1 MLAKL
6 LILVLIIGLVW
17 FLFKSKKNKNEKIE
31 LVECKKC
38 GTFISSKSIKNGL
51 IKNEIQAVIANA
63 NCINFLACESLELAK
78 SLQELANDYL
88 FDSKIAL
95 LISNDDELLKAIT
108 ARIDAVI
115 YKNIL

>member
-1 MLAKL
+1 MAFAK
-6 LILVLIIGLVW
+6 IVIKIKRIAMIIIGH
-17 FLFKSKKNKNEKIE
+17 E
-31 LVECKKC
+31 LV
-38 GTFISSKSIKNGL
+38 TFKRPKICDFSKQNLEQKSQFIL

-63 NCINFLACESLELAK
+63 NGINFLACESLELAK

-95 LISNDDELLKAIT
+95 LISNDNELLKAIT

>member
-1 MLAKL
+1 M
-6 LILVLIIGLVW
+6 IIIGH
-17 FLFKSKKNKNEKIE
+17 E
-31 LVECKKC
+31 LVAFKRPKIYDFSKQSLEQKSQ
-38 GTFISSKSIKNGL
+38 FIL

-63 NCINFLACESLELAK
+63 NGINFLACESLELAK
-78 SLQELANDYL
+78 DYL